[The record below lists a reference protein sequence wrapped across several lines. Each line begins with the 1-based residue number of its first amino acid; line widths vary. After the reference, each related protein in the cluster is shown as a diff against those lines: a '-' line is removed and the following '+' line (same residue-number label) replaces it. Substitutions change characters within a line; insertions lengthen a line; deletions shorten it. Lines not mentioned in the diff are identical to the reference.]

1 MNLEDFS
8 NNFTVTVVQF
18 DDTTSNVSVN
28 FKVQCVPNGRVS
40 IHTSIVDTTGLSEGY
55 THADI
60 VSAAWNSIKTTVNTW
75 ASYNIVKDRLSELSI
90 TSTSGVID
98 LSTFNTHFTV
108 KVSQFE
114 LTPKINPTNWSIQ
127 FYISRKTN
135 ENISTFFSSLV
146 PLTQEF
152 CNNTLCADIAAAG
165 WENIK
170 EYICNWA
177 LANMPTDSVV
187 DTIFVPSSM

>member
-18 DDTTSNVSVN
+18 DDTTSNVSIN
-28 FKVQCVPNGRVS
+28 FKVQCIPNGRVS

-55 THADI
+55 TEADV
-60 VSAAWNSIKTTVNTW
+60 VSAAWNSIKAIVNTW
-75 ASYNIVKDRLSELSI
+75 ASYNIVEDKLSELSI

-127 FYISRKTN
+127 FYVSRKTN
-135 ENISTFFSSLV
+135 ESISTFLSALV

-152 CNNTLCADIAAAG
+152 CNNTLCVDIAEAA
-165 WENIK
+165 WEVVKNEACHWASNNI
-170 EYICNWA
+170 
-177 LANMPTDSVV
+177 PTNSVI
-187 DTIFVPSSM
+187 DTIFNPANI

>member
-8 NNFTVTVVQF
+8 NNFTVTVVHF
-18 DDTTSNVSVN
+18 DDTTSNASVN
-28 FKVQCVPNGRVS
+28 FKVKCIPNNRVS
-40 IHTSIVDTTGLSEGY
+40 IHTTVVDTTQLSEGY
-55 THADI
+55 THADV
-60 VSAAWNSIKTTVNTW
+60 VSAAWENVKTVVNSW
-75 ASYNIVKDRLSELSI
+75 ASYNIIEEPLSELSI

-114 LTPKINPTNWSIQ
+114 LSPKINPTNWSIQ

>member
-8 NNFTVTVVQF
+8 NNFTVTVVHF
-18 DDTTSNVSVN
+18 DDSTSNISVN
-28 FKVQCVPNGRVS
+28 FKVQCKTNGRVS
-40 IHTSIVDTTGLSEGY
+40 IHTSVVDTTELSEGY
-55 THADI
+55 TESDV

-75 ASYNIVKDRLSELSI
+75 ASYNIVEDRLSELSI

-127 FYISRKTN
+127 FYVYRKTN
-135 ENISTFFSSLV
+135 ESISTFFSALV

-152 CNNTLCADIAAAG
+152 CNNTLCADIAGAA
-165 WENIK
+165 WEVVKN
-170 EYICNWA
+170 EACNWA
-177 LANMPTDSVV
+177 LNNIPTNSVIN
-187 DTIFVPSSM
+187 TIFNPVNI